1 MQTGLTEDSRRGA
14 RARRHGGLAVTLLAG
29 LLLTACAPSIRPP
42 TFTPREQVPLA
53 GLPTGQAG
61 WPQAQWWKQY
71 RDPQLDRLMQMAQG
85 HATTLDQAL
94 ARYHSAS
101 RQVDSERAKLGP
113 TVGAAMGG
121 GIGYGRNRVDGLP
134 ASLGRD
140 SYSNASTSAG
150 GIVGLTARWDL
161 DLWGKQ
167 KAAVAQAVGLTRAA
181 EAEQAVTA
189 NALQY
194 QIASSYYDWQTQQ
207 SRLALSRQS
216 EQLASH
222 LLQLAQSR
230 VNAGIADP
238 RDIDTSTA
246 QLAQLRQA
254 SAGIDGQAR
263 LDLVALAAILG
274 VDPAQLDWLQP
285 RPLPE
290 PDTRL
295 PADARI
301 GLIARRPDI
310 AAARWQ
316 IEASSRQID
325 QARAAFY
332 PDVSLS
338 ALGAYLSSDPSFGS
352 GLRLHGPFGGIGP
365 SITLPIFESGRLK
378 AAFAGSQAALDSA
391 IADYNNTVVQA
402 AHDVAQRVLGMQ
414 QQQAEQ
420 LQQQARIEAIAH
432 SGRRLDQMFHQ
443 GIADQR
449 PLLDNQLQ
457 IQQLQDA
464 ELQLHGQLLDSQLGL
479 IHALGGGYHATT
491 LPALPAHSNQDAH

>member
-1 MQTGLTEDSRRGA
+1 MTEYL
-14 RARRHGGLAVTLLAG
+14 RHGAGACRRSGLGMALLTG

-42 TFTPREQVPLA
+42 SFTPREQVPLA

-61 WPQAQWWKQY
+61 WPAAQWWQQY
-71 RDPQLDRLMQMAQG
+71 QDPQLDRLMQMAAG
-85 HATTLDQAL
+85 HATTLEQAL
-94 ARYHSAS
+94 ARYRRAA

-113 TVGAAMGG
+113 TIGAAMGG
-121 GIGYGRNRVDGLP
+121 GLSYGRTRIDGLP
-134 ASLGRD
+134 AELGRD
-140 SYSNASTSAG
+140 SYSHASTSAG
-150 GIVGLTARWDL
+150 GLLGVGGQWDL

-167 KAAVAQAVGLTRAA
+167 KAAVAQAVGQTRAA

-189 NALQY
+189 NSLQY
-194 QIASSYYDWQTQQ
+194 QVASTYFSWQTDQ
-207 SRLALSRQS
+207 SRLALSRHS
-216 EQLASH
+216 EQLAAH
-222 LLQLAQSR
+222 QLQLAQAR
-230 VNAGIADP
+230 VGAGIADP
-238 RDIDTSTA
+238 RDIDTAAA
-246 QLAQLRQA
+246 QLAQLRQTSA
-254 SAGIDGQAR
+254 SLDGQAK
-263 LDLVALAAILG
+263 LDLTGLAAIIG
-274 VDPAQLDWLQP
+274 VDPQQLDWLQP
-285 RPLPE
+285 RPLPI

-352 GLRLHGPFGGIGP
+352 GLRLHGPLGGIGP

-378 AAFAGSQAALDSA
+378 AAFESSQAALDSA
-391 IADYNNTVVQA
+391 VADYNNTIVQA
-402 AHDVAQRVLGMQ
+402 AHDVAQRVVSLQ
-414 QQQAEQ
+414 QLQAEQ
-420 LQQQARIEAIAH
+420 LQQQARIAAIAS
-432 SGRRLDQMFHQ
+432 SGQRLERMYHQ

-457 IQQLQDA
+457 IEQLQDTQ
-464 ELQLHGQLLDSQLGL
+464 LQLHGQLLDSQLGL
-479 IHALGGGYHATT
+479 IHALGGGYHNTA
-491 LPALPAHSNQDAH
+491 LPALPAHSTQDAH